1 MGKESPDWEDM
12 HETTLNKL
20 DELSVH
26 VHDEDGD
33 GGVDDAA
40 ASSED
45 HDRDEQDDAASEDS
59 DNGSDDDTVPW
70 GQRALQLLAIRANS
84 PISSINAYDWVR
96 GHCIYVHREGQVQ
109 EEGMVDLVLIGPSS
123 PLMAYG
129 CFTLEVFTFITTAS
143 DSTKTGKEVH
153 PIPITYEWDVCDGY
167 DGDGEEPKEYTETFC
182 QGSRGM
188 FEITFLV
195 IPSAIEANVEV
206 RLKLKDLGSRSRAVY
221 GKIKA
226 SSTDY
231 GNKRVHLFSCERG
244 RSWTVP
250 SGSSSVVLP
259 LSPSAIALPSLP
271 YRRKLEFQ
279 LEVDLTVV
287 TISDNQEEEKNLKF
301 TGLNLSHK
309 VRSQEREVDGDQV
322 EVDVTWNRIVAM

>member
-1 MGKESPDWEDM
+1 MGKESADWEDM

-20 DELSVH
+20 DELNVH

-45 HDRDEQDDAASEDS
+45 HDRDDAASEDS
-59 DNGSDDDTVPW
+59 DSGSDDDTVPW
-70 GQRALQLLAIRANS
+70 GQRALQLLTIRANS

-96 GHCIYVHREGQVQ
+96 GHCIYVQRDGQVQ
-109 EEGMVDLVLIGPSS
+109 EEWSIWSSLAPVVLSWLTAASPWKFSLSLLQPATVLKPARRGLVGFILFPSHMNTQKPS
-123 PLMAYG
+123 AR
-129 CFTLEVFTFITTAS
+129 
-143 DSTKTGKEVH
+143 
-153 PIPITYEWDVCDGY
+153 
-167 DGDGEEPKEYTETFC
+167 
-182 QGSRGM
+182 GSRGM

-250 SGSSSVVLP
+250 STSSSVALP

-322 EVDVTWNRIVAM
+322 EVNVTWNQIVAM